1 MKYQKLVHLRPDH
14 KEALDEIQER
24 VKQNG
29 GSVSA
34 MRLIN
39 DSIQVFID
47 NHKEE
52 AIKRYSPI
60 YTRKSKID

>member
-1 MKYQKLVHLRPDH
+1 MKYQKLVHLRPDQ
-14 KEALDEIQER
+14 KEALDEIQEQ

-29 GSVSA
+29 GYVSA

-52 AIKRYSPI
+52 AIERYSPI
-60 YTRKSKID
+60 YKYKSKID